1 MAEDHDKQ
9 PARAVFSEAARARLP
24 YDEPVTATDPDTGI
38 RLLYRPADGTLTLY
52 DGPLGDRAV
61 VAPCAEADLEST
73 ARHWL
78 GRLPERRP

>member
-38 RLLYRPADGTLTLY
+38 RLIYRPADGTLTLY
-52 DGPLGDRAV
+52 DGLLGDAV
-61 VAPCAEADLEST
+61 EMMTCVEGDLEAA
-73 ARHWL
+73 ARGSL
-78 GRLPERRP
+78 DRLTRRGP